1 MSNVNMKTHDELRAE
16 LIDRAVEDD
25 DFRSRLLA
33 DPKAAIEDALGLTI
47 PESMSISVHEDN
59 ATTAHLV
66 LPPAAKL
73 NEADLE
79 AVAGGHPVKGI
90 YGEDVPHTKHDGGWD
105 LG

>member
-33 DPKAAIEDALGLTI
+33 DPKAAIEDALGLAV
-47 PESMSISVHEDN
+47 PESMSISVHEDS

-66 LPPAAKL
+66 LPPAARL

-79 AVAGGHPVKGI
+79 AVAGGHQVTDI
-90 YGEDVPHTKHDGGWD
+90 YGNDVPHSRHEDGWIA
-105 LG
+105 